1 MSGHELQAET
11 NPAVPGRE
19 RSVRLGGE
27 GTPRVAEFACVE
39 LGARVQL
46 GAWSARNLIADAL
59 DVRHRLPSIWR
70 RVVAREA
77 RVGWVRMVARK
88 TRHLSVDAAAY
99 VDAAM
104 GDFVDGSLPWGRFE
118 ARLDGKVVAAD
129 PEVAAASEAARAA
142 EQCAKRTRAREDGMA
157 GFFISSTCG
166 VIARID
172 ATVAYVAEAL
182 AAFGD
187 TDPLEERRVK
197 AVLVLC
203 NPARAVEL
211 LAAYAAVRADAV
223 DVPLD
228 EEDVRPEHHDE
239 EPATADAVA
248 AHGALERMDAFA
260 RRVGFRPTR
269 LPFWL
274 DRPSGSADPDPPPR
288 FTFDWSKL
296 LPPLTLNLH
305 MSLESLRRGEGGVVR
320 WESECPVT
328 EQFVHD
334 HLRPMHAYRIQP
346 VIDLAGMPP
355 VDGYEIPDRHRA
367 AVRLRTPADASP
379 FAASVATRVD
389 EDHTLPFR
397 PGESGQTRVDNL
409 APLGRFGHRVKTHG
423 SWTVRQPFNGIILW
437 RDPHGQVYLVDHTGT
452 HKITAAGRPA
462 GPAHELDPEIIVSGT
477 AQVIELDFDRDWKR
491 CARRT

>member
-1 MSGHELQAET
+1 M
-11 NPAVPGRE
+11 
-19 RSVRLGGE
+19 
-27 GTPRVAEFACVE
+27 
-39 LGARVQL
+39 QL

-88 TRHLSVDAAAY
+88 TRHLSVEAAAY

-104 GDFVDGSLPWGRFE
+104 AASVDGSLPWGRFE

-129 PEVAAASEAARAA
+129 PEVAAAREAARAA
-142 EQCAKRTRAREDGMA
+142 EQCAKRTRAREDGTA

-211 LAAYAAVRADAV
+211 LAAYQALRSDDAI
-223 DVPLD
+223 DVPL
-228 EEDVRPEHHDE
+228 EEDENEDE
-239 EPATADAVA
+239 DEDGDA
-248 AHGALERMDAFA
+248 ALERMDAFA
-260 RRVGFRPTR
+260 RRVGFSPTK
-269 LPFWL
+269 LPSWV
-274 DRPSGSADPDPPPR
+274 RQPPDQPPR

-305 MSLESLRRGEGGVVR
+305 LSVESLQRGEGGVVR
-320 WESECPVT
+320 WEGECPVT

-355 VDGYEIPDRHRA
+355 VDGYEVPDRHRA
-367 AVRLRTPADASP
+367 AVKLRTPADASP
-379 FAASVATRVD
+379 FAASLATRVD
-389 EDHTLPFR
+389 DDHTVAFQ
-397 PGESGQTRVDNL
+397 PGETGQTRLDNL

-423 SWTVRQPFNGIILW
+423 NWTLRQPFNGIMVW

-452 HKITAAGRPA
+452 HKITAAGRRA
-462 GPAHELDPEIIVSGT
+462 GPAREHDLEVTVSGT
-477 AQVIELDFDRDWKR
+477 AQVIELDFDRDWTR
-491 CARRT
+491 RARST